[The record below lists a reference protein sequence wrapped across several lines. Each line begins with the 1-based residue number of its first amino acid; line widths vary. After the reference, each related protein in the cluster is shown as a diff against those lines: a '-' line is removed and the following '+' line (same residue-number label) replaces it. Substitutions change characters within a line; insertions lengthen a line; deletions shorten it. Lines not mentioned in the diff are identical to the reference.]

1 MEDGKIIDL
10 YWARSQQAI
19 AESEQKYGPY
29 CHTIARR
36 ILDREEDA
44 EECVNDT
51 WLRAWNAMPPQRPG
65 ILSAFFGK
73 LTRNLSLDRWRR
85 AKAAKRGGS
94 QVEVALHE
102 LEDCLPDYRRPDEN
116 LEAGETAALISAFL
130 RRQPELDRVIFVRR
144 YFHLEPLDSLSQR
157 FDLTTGQVKSKL
169 HRMRQKLKTELE
181 REGVAV

>member
-19 AESEQKYGPY
+19 AASEEKYGPY

-51 WLRAWNAMPPQRPG
+51 WQRAWDTMPPQRPG
-65 ILSAFFGK
+65 SLRAYFVKI
-73 LTRNLSLDRWRR
+73 TRNLSLDRWRR
-85 AKAAKRGGS
+85 LRAAKRGGN

-102 LEDCLPDYRRPDEN
+102 LEDCLPDYRRPDEE

-130 RRQPELDRVIFVRR
+130 RRQSEADRALFVRR
-144 YFHLEPLDSLSQR
+144 YFHLEPLNDLADR
-157 FDLTTGQVKSKL
+157 FGMGAGQVKSRL
-169 HRMRQKLKTELE
+169 HRMRNRLKQELE
-181 REGVAV
+181 KEGVAV

>member
-1 MEDGKIIDL
+1 MEDTAIIDL

-19 AESEQKYGPY
+19 AASEEKYGPY

-65 ILSAFFGK
+65 VLSAFFGK

-85 AKAAKRGGS
+85 NKAAKRGGN
-94 QVEVALHE
+94 QVEIALHE
-102 LEDCLPDYRRPDEN
+102 LEDCLPDRRSPDEN
-116 LEAGETAALISAFL
+116 LEAWETAALISAFL
-130 RRQPELDRVIFVRR
+130 RRQPQLDRVLFVRR
-144 YFHLEPLDSLSQR
+144 YFHLEPLDSLAGR
-157 FDLTTGQVKSKL
+157 FGLSAGQVKSKL
-169 HRMRQKLKTELE
+169 HRMRQRLKAELE
-181 REGVAV
+181 QEGVAI

>member
-19 AESEQKYGPY
+19 AASEEKYGPY

-51 WLRAWNAMPPQRPG
+51 WPQRPG

-85 AKAAKRGGS
+85 NKAAKRGGS
-94 QVEVALHE
+94 QVEIALHE
-102 LEDCLPDYRRPDEN
+102 LEDCLPDRRSPDEN

-130 RRQPELDRVIFVRR
+130 RRQSETDRALFVRR
-144 YFHLEPLDSLSQR
+144 YFHLEPLDSLARR
-157 FDLTTGQVKSKL
+157 FGMSMGQVKSKL
-169 HRMRQKLKTELE
+169 HRMRGRLKLELE
-181 REGVAV
+181 REGIAV

>member
-19 AESEQKYGPY
+19 AESELKYGSY
-29 CHTIARR
+29 CAAIARR
-36 ILDREEDA
+36 ILEREEDA

-65 ILSAFFGK
+65 ALSAFFGK

-85 AKAAKRGGS
+85 LRAAKRGGS
-94 QVEVALHE
+94 LVEVALHE
-102 LEDCLPDYRRPDEN
+102 LEDCLPDHRRPDEN
-116 LEAGETAALISAFL
+116 LEAGETAAIISAFL
-130 RRQPELDRVIFVRR
+130 RRCPEADRALFVRR
-144 YFHLEPLDSLSQR
+144 YFHLEPLNDLSKQ
-157 FDLTTGQVKSKL
+157 FGLSVGQVKSKL
-169 HRMRQKLKTELE
+169 HRMRGKLKQELE

>member
-1 MEDGKIIDL
+1 MEDTAIIDL

-19 AESEQKYGPY
+19 AESERKYGPY

-65 ILSAFFGK
+65 VLSAFFGR

-85 AKAAKRGGS
+85 LRAAKRGGS

-102 LEDCLPDYRRPDEN
+102 LEDCIPDRRRPDEC
-116 LEAGETAALISAFL
+116 LEAVETAALISAFL
-130 RRQPELDRVIFVRR
+130 RRQPEADRVLFIRR
-144 YFHLEPLDSLSQR
+144 YFHLERLEELAPRLGLS
-157 FDLTTGQVKSKL
+157 TGQAKSRL
-169 HRMRQKLKTELE
+169 HRMRQRLRTELE
-181 REGVAV
+181 KEGVAV

>member
-1 MEDGKIIDL
+1 MEDTKIIDL

-19 AESEQKYGPY
+19 AESERKYGAY

-51 WLRAWNAMPPQRPG
+51 WLHAWNAMPPQRPSL
-65 ILSAFFGK
+65 LSAFFGK

-85 AKAAKRGGS
+85 LRAAKRGGS
-94 QVEVALHE
+94 RVELALHE
-102 LEDCLPDYRRPDEN
+102 LEDCLPDRRRPDEA
-116 LEAGETAALISAFL
+116 LEEADTAVLTSAFL
-130 RRQPELDRVIFVRR
+130 RRQREEDRKLFVRR
-144 YFHLEPLDSLSQR
+144 YFYLEPLAELGAR
-157 FDLTTGQVKSKL
+157 FGLTQGQVKSRL
-169 HRMRQKLKTELE
+169 HRMRKRLREELE

>member
-1 MEDGKIIDL
+1 MEDGTIIEL

-19 AESEQKYGPY
+19 AESEKKYGSY

-36 ILDREEDA
+36 ILDRKEDA

-85 AKAAKRGGS
+85 NKAARRGGDR
-94 QVEVALHE
+94 VEVALHE
-102 LEDCLPDYRRPDEN
+102 LEDCLPDHRGPDEA
-116 LEAGETAALISAFL
+116 LEARETAALISAFL
-130 RRQPELDRVIFVRR
+130 HRQSEVDRALFVRR
-144 YFHLEPLDSLSQR
+144 YFHLEPLSDLADR
-157 FDLTTGQVKSKL
+157 FGMTVGQVKSRL
-169 HRMRQKLKTELE
+169 HRVRLKLKAELE
-181 REGVAV
+181 QEGVAV

>member
-1 MEDGKIIDL
+1 MEDGAIVDL

-19 AESEQKYGPY
+19 TESEKKYGPY

-73 LTRNLSLDRWRR
+73 LARNLSLDRWRR
-85 AKAAKRGGS
+85 LRAAKRGGDR
-94 QVEVALHE
+94 VEVALHE
-102 LEDCLPDYRRPDEN
+102 LEDCIPDRHSPDEA

-130 RRQPELDRVIFVRR
+130 RRQRPEDRALFVRR
-144 YFHLEPLDSLSQR
+144 YFHLEPLGELGARFGLSE
-157 FDLTTGQVKSKL
+157 GQVKSRL
-169 HRMRQKLKTELE
+169 HRMRGRLRLELE

>member
-19 AESEQKYGPY
+19 AESEEKYGPY

-44 EECVNDT
+44 EECVHDT
-51 WLRAWNAMPPQRPG
+51 WLHAWNAMPPQRPG
-65 ILSAFFGK
+65 VLSAFFGK

-85 AKAAKRGGS
+85 LRAAKRGGS

-102 LEDCLPDYRRPDEN
+102 LEDCLPDHRRPDEE
-116 LEAGETAALISAFL
+116 LEAGETAALIADFL
-130 RRQPELDRVIFVRR
+130 RRQPKLDRMLFVRR
-144 YFHLEPLDSLSQR
+144 YFHLEPLDSLARR
-157 FDLTTGQVKSKL
+157 FGLTTGQIKSRL
-169 HRMRQKLKTELE
+169 HRMRQRLKAELE

>member
-1 MEDGKIIDL
+1 MEDTAIIDL
-10 YWARSQQAI
+10 YWARSQQAV
-19 AESEQKYGPY
+19 AASEEKYGPY

-51 WLRAWNAMPPQRPG
+51 WLHAWNAMPPQRPG
-65 ILSAFFGK
+65 VLSAFFGK

-85 AKAAKRGGS
+85 LRAAKRGGS

-102 LEDCLPDYRRPDEN
+102 LEDCLPDRRTPDEN

-130 RRQPELDRVIFVRR
+130 RRQSKLDRVLFVRR
-144 YFHLEPLDSLSQR
+144 YFHLEPPDSLARR
-157 FDLTTGQVKSKL
+157 FGLSVGQVKSKL
-169 HRMRQKLKTELE
+169 HRTRQRLRAELE